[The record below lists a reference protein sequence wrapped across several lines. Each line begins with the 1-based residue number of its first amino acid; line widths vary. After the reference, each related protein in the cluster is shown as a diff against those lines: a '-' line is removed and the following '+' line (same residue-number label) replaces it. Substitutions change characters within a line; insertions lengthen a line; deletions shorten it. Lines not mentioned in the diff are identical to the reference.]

1 MYASWAIHIRAQ
13 NDCARKPQ
21 RRLLKI
27 VREIIIIITAKK
39 KKEKKPPPWK
49 VSLFSFRTW
58 TFDKVII
65 TEAYMCVYTHTKV
78 QQHFLLLFRSFIYSF
93 LHLFFFYFIA
103 ISLGSPLLFYISSS
117 KAAVTQPLSV
127 FLPKCRV
134 CCNRETHM
142 WVAQVVNI
150 LCILIDP
157 FSSRTVLC
165 SPFFSAL
172 FVFLNHFSDYAARD
186 NKHRELYALTLYTLW
201 KSRRYTLGCVIITKR
216 LISEKESWPK
226 RSGPPTGILI
236 MIKENNQSACWWWWW
251 WTEFL

>member
-1 MYASWAIHIRAQ
+1 MDVCELSYTHKSAKWLCTQTPEKTFKNSQGNHHHHHGQ
-13 NDCARKPQ
+13 
-21 RRLLKI
+21 
-27 VREIIIIITAKK
+27 KK
-39 KKEKKPPPWK
+39 KKKKPPPWK

-93 LHLFFFYFIA
+93 LHLFFFSFIA

-172 FVFLNHFSDYAARD
+172 FCFS
-186 NKHRELYALTLYTLW
+186 
-201 KSRRYTLGCVIITKR
+201 
-216 LISEKESWPK
+216 
-226 RSGPPTGILI
+226 
-236 MIKENNQSACWWWWW
+236 
-251 WTEFL
+251 